1 MEGVDKRNTRRRII
15 SEGRRKRQRVGNN
28 SEEQIDNEEKGQ
40 PGKLLHL
47 SSVPIK
53 KVLGCCST
61 ARQYLNFFPNFYTD
75 QINNGIF
82 VVENKEKEYRY
93 LGDAEYNCPSCG
105 AIMWFDERIK
115 NTSTR
120 NNIRFNMCCRDG
132 KVRLKG
138 LKDAP
143 DILRRLLTHEDKES
157 KDFRQLIRVYNSC
170 YAFTSM
176 GAKIDNSVNQ
186 RPGSYVF
193 RVSGQVLHRMG
204 TLLPE
209 DGAQPSYAQLYIY
222 DTDLE
227 ISLREKAVA
236 RREDS
241 PTLDRDILAKLKD
254 MLDEFNPLAKTF
266 RMAKERIKEDDN
278 IRLSVKLLGTRK
290 PNDRIYNT
298 PTTSEI
304 AALIVQ
310 DNSTESRGKD
320 IVVHHRSRG
329 LQEIS
334 ELHPSYMALQ
344 YPLLFPYGEDSYH
357 TGITYYVPDGTR
369 KKGKREYVTMR
380 EYYAYRIQQ
389 REEGG
394 GLLLYCG
401 RLFQQFL
408 VDCCCA
414 IESERLWFIRN
425 NQDKFRCDVLNN
437 VYDAITQ
444 GDTMAITIGKRIYL
458 PLSFTGSPRYMQ
470 QNYQDAMAICRW
482 YGNPHLF
489 LTLTANPRWPE
500 VEAALTLMGGQKA
513 EDRPDIVA
521 RVFKMKLRQLMHL
534 LKKEDYFGPT
544 VADIYTIEFQK
555 RGLPHAHILLW
566 LRRGTEEVSTDFID
580 TILHAEIPDKN
591 KEPRLYEIVSRSMV
605 HGPCGKDGPNCPCM
619 MNDVC
624 TKKYPKEHNESTT
637 LDHNGYPVY
646 RRRKDSRT
654 IKKGIHEMD
663 NRSIVTYNPGLL
675 LMFDA
680 HINVEWCNTA
690 KAIKYLFKYISKGP
704 DKATLVI
711 QEDTQDEI
719 KAYMDCRYLS
729 ASEAAKRIF
738 EFDIQERYPSVMRLP
753 VHLEGEQSVVIK
765 DSDMLEEIIE
775 EKNSTETMMTAWMA
789 TNANQPDA
797 KTLSYAE
804 FPTKYAWKEGRWH
817 KRKQGK
823 CIGRMVY
830 VHPIAGEK
838 YYLRVLLN
846 IVKGAQSYQEIR
858 TLGDVVYPTFKEACY
873 VHGLLNNDKEWYE
886 AMSGANKWAMPSQL
900 RELFVTMILFCEVTD
915 ITKLW
920 DESYGMLS
928 EDIERKKRRLFGD
941 PNFELSDAAKRS
953 YTLLEIDKI
962 LMRYGKRLSDIES
975 MPQPVESDVH
985 GMENRLIRDERKYDR
1000 KQLRDEWEGKVK
1012 LLNTEQKVINAAS
1025 SKLQELF
1032 FVYGHGGTRKTFLYG
1047 AISAKLRSEGK
1058 IVLNVA
1064 SSATG
1069 IAALLL
1075 PGGRT
1080 AHSRF
1085 DIPIEL
1091 FDDSTCNVKQNS
1103 QLAELLRETSLIIWD
1118 EAPMDHKN
1126 AFEALDRT
1134 MRDIVS
1140 YTDPDASSKMFGGKV
1155 VLLGG
1160 DFRQVL
1166 PIVSKGKRQD
1176 ILQASIS
1183 RSHIWKSCTMFILR
1197 KSMRVTDSDGQR
1209 QRFNKW
1215 LLAMGDGRLEAKA
1228 EEHEDEGT
1236 WIKIPEEYTSVCGKL
1251 EIKQVVDEIYP
1262 SFVEGSKDDEYLRER
1277 AILTP
1282 LNELNSIYSKQ
1293 LYDRANPWQL

>member
-1 MEGVDKRNTRRRII
+1 
-15 SEGRRKRQRVGNN
+15 
-28 SEEQIDNEEKGQ
+28 
-40 PGKLLHL
+40 
-47 SSVPIK
+47 
-53 KVLGCCST
+53 
-61 ARQYLNFFPNFYTD
+61 
-75 QINNGIF
+75 
-82 VVENKEKEYRY
+82 
-93 LGDAEYNCPSCG
+93 
-105 AIMWFDERIK
+105 
-115 NTSTR
+115 
-120 NNIRFNMCCRDG
+120 
-132 KVRLKG
+132 
-138 LKDAP
+138 
-143 DILRRLLTHEDKES
+143 
-157 KDFRQLIRVYNSC
+157 
-170 YAFTSM
+170 
-176 GAKIDNSVNQ
+176 
-186 RPGSYVF
+186 
-193 RVSGQVLHRMG
+193 
-204 TLLPE
+204 
-209 DGAQPSYAQLYIY
+209 
-222 DTDLE
+222 
-227 ISLREKAVA
+227 
-236 RREDS
+236 
-241 PTLDRDILAKLKD
+241 
-254 MLDEFNPLAKTF
+254 
-266 RMAKERIKEDDN
+266 
-278 IRLSVKLLGTRK
+278 
-290 PNDRIYNT
+290 
-298 PTTSEI
+298 
-304 AALIVQ
+304 
-310 DNSTESRGKD
+310 
-320 IVVHHRSRG
+320 
-329 LQEIS
+329 
-334 ELHPSYMALQ
+334 
-344 YPLLFPYGEDSYH
+344 
-357 TGITYYVPDGTR
+357 
-369 KKGKREYVTMR
+369 
-380 EYYAYRIQQ
+380 
-389 REEGG
+389 
-394 GLLLYCG
+394 
-401 RLFQQFL
+401 
-408 VDCCCA
+408 
-414 IESERLWFIRN
+414 
-425 NQDKFRCDVLNN
+425 
-437 VYDAITQ
+437 
-444 GDTMAITIGKRIYL
+444 
-458 PLSFTGSPRYMQ
+458 
-470 QNYQDAMAICRW
+470 
-482 YGNPHLF
+482 
-489 LTLTANPRWPE
+489 
-500 VEAALTLMGGQKA
+500 
-513 EDRPDIVA
+513 
-521 RVFKMKLRQLMHL
+521 MKLRQLMHL

-544 VADIYTIEFQK
+544 VADIYTIEFQN

-566 LRRGTEEVSTDFID
+566 LRRGSEEVSTDFID
-580 TILHAEIPDKN
+580 TIIHAEIPDKN
-591 KEPRLYEIVSRSMV
+591 KEPRFYEIVSRSMV

-624 TKKYPKEHNESTT
+624 TKKYPKGHNESTT
-637 LDHNGYPVY
+637 LDRNGYPVY
-646 RRRKDSRT
+646 VRRKDSRN

-663 NRSIVTYNPGLL
+663 NRSIVPYNPGLL

-711 QEDTQDEI
+711 QEDTQDQI

-729 ASEAAKRIF
+729 ASEAAWRIF
-738 EFDIQERYPSVMRLP
+738 EFGIQERYPSVMRLP

-765 DSDMLEEIIE
+765 DSDMLEEIFE
-775 EKNSTETMMTAWMA
+775 EKNSTNTMMTAWMA

-797 KTLSYAE
+797 RTLSYAE
-804 FPTKYAWKEGRWH
+804 FPTKYVRKEGGWH

-830 VHPIAGEK
+830 VHPTAGEK

-846 IVKGAQSYQEIR
+846 IIKGAQSYQEIR

-873 VHGLLNNDKEWYE
+873 EHGLLNNDKEWHE
-886 AMSGANKWAMPSQL
+886 AMSEANKWAMPSQL

-920 DESYGMLS
+920 EESYGMLS
-928 EDIERKKRRLFGD
+928 EDIGRKKRRLFGD
-941 PNFELSDAAKRS
+941 PNLELSDAAKRP

-962 LMRYGKRLSDIES
+962 LMRYGTRLSDIES

-1012 LLNTEQKVINAAS
+1012 LLNREQKVINAVS
-1025 SKLQELF
+1025 SKLHELF
-1032 FVYGHGGTRKTFLYG
+1032 FVYGHGGTGKTFLYG

-1064 SSATG
+1064 SYRGVTTTG
-1069 IAALLL
+1069 
-1075 PGGRT
+1075 GGRT
-1080 AHSRF
+1080 VDSRF

-1118 EAPMDHKN
+1118 EAPMDHRN

-1176 ILQASIS
+1176 IVQASIS
-1183 RSHIWKSCTMFILR
+1183 RSHIWRSCTVFLLR

-1251 EIKQVVDEIYP
+1251 DIKQVVDEIYP

-1282 LNELNSIYSKQ
+1282 LNETTDTVNDYMTGQIPCNYKIYKSCDEVCAASIDSDDQFSAYPIEYLNTLNLQGLPRHELKLKVGMPVMLLRNINPSQGLCNGTRLIVTRTGEYIVEARIITGSNVGKHVLIPRIVLTSTDPKVPFILKRRQYPLKPCYAMTINKSQGQSLTHVGVYLPKPVFSHGQ
-1293 LYDRANPWQL
+1293 LYVAASRTTTPQGLRFFIDDSDQNFKGYTRNIVYKEVFSNLPVID